1 MENKKVEPREYPFL
15 DKSIRMERVN
25 NVLLDV
31 ISKLSFTEICKM
43 FREIC
48 YDQVCYYSEE
58 HKGIIYKEDREPLNK
73 EQACR
78 LQRKVSTA
86 VDIFEQSVVNKR
98 IFEEG
103 YLDERLGK

>member
-1 MENKKVEPREYPFL
+1 MNELKVKQRDYPFM
-15 DKSIRMERVN
+15 DKSIRMDRVN
-25 NVLLDV
+25 KVLLDV
-31 ISKLSFTEICKM
+31 IQKLSFTEICKM

-86 VDIFEQSVVNKR
+86 VDIFEQSVVDKR
-98 IFEEG
+98 IFEES